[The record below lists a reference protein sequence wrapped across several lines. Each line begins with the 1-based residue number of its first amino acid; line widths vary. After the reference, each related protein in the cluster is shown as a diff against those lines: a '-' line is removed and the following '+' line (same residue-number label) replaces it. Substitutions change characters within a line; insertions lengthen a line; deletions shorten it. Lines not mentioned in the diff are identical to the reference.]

1 MVNKMINYIKEKR
14 RDKNLTQTQVADQMG
29 ISRSHYVKLEMGNK
43 NVLDNIRFNELKRLA
58 EIYDLSVY
66 DFVSNYEAALNSND
80 KYELIKNNQF

>member
-1 MVNKMINYIKEKR
+1 MINYIKEKR

>member
-1 MVNKMINYIKEKR
+1 MINYIKEKR
-14 RDKNLTQTQVADQMG
+14 RDKNLTQTQVADKMG

-58 EIYDLSVY
+58 EIYNLSVY

>member
-1 MVNKMINYIKEKR
+1 MINYIKEKR
-14 RDKNLTQTQVADQMG
+14 RDKNLTQTQVADKMG

-43 NVLDNIRFNELKRLA
+43 NVLENIRFNELKRLA
-58 EIYDLSVY
+58 EIYNLSVY